1 MAAPTPVSAL
11 VHSSTLVTAGVYILI
26 RHTEIFFLNSISI
39 VLVVMGTA
47 TIIMAR
53 FRALFESDLKK
64 MVALSTLSQLGVM
77 ILSLGLGAFFVSFF
91 HLLSHA
97 FFKALLFLTAGAIIH
112 GRSDY
117 QDLRLMGNRAFSL
130 PIVNRFTIISVFS
143 LIGVP
148 LISAFFS
155 KELVLET
162 ILLFNHNA
170 VIYYFII
177 FGVGLTAA
185 YRRRFLSFIFRR
197 PANRRLLVFKLDEDV
212 LVIIGIITLVLP
224 AVIGGFILNY
234 LLQTSFKVRSAPGLL
249 KLAIVLILGLAG
261 YLLFFQSFL
270 NLKSK

>member
-185 YRRRFLSFIFRR
+185 YRRRFLSFIFS
-197 PANRRLLVFKLDEDV
+197 
-212 LVIIGIITLVLP
+212 
-224 AVIGGFILNY
+224 Y
-234 LLQTSFKVRSAPGLL
+234 LAKKTKKQKNIKKTV
-249 KLAIVLILGLAG
+249 
-261 YLLFFQSFL
+261 
-270 NLKSK
+270 